1 MSVAAHARTHYGHH
15 ARALKTP
22 RDIEYEVLAQIT
34 GRIQAELPHETGR
47 VNGDLAR
54 ALNENRRL
62 WAAFAAD
69 LAHKDNAFPQSLR
82 AQLFY
87 LAEFTLKH
95 TADVLMGKARAD
107 VLAEINTS
115 VMRGLKGQ
123 GARP

>member
-1 MSVAAHARTHYGHH
+1 MSVAAHARSHYGHH

-22 RDIEYEVLAQIT
+22 RDIEYDVLAQIT
-34 GRIQAELPHETGR
+34 GRIQSQLPHDLGQ
-47 VNGDLAR
+47 VNGRLTL
-54 ALNENRRL
+54 ALNDNRRL

-69 LAHKDNAFPQSLR
+69 LAHPSNGFPQALR

-95 TADVLMGKARAD
+95 TAQVLTGLAKAD
-107 VLAEINTS
+107 ILAEINTS

-123 GARP
+123 GGEP